1 MAYINLL
8 RGGTP
13 VFKPMFCAGEYAEY
27 VTPFD
32 APHQPGTPPFD
43 SHADAAH
50 GQGYLNLHYPLVP
63 HILDTRAHAWM
74 QTALKKVKAAN
85 DVILTNWVPL
95 RSYLDSYY
103 IELTKPDE
111 DLTGVYVEPVAYRVE
126 PDPDDPEN
134 LAAATFTQITEFGD
148 ELENACGAKKIPLG
162 TPAAEEKRYLFARLN
177 TLASESSST
186 SSSTSTLSGT
196 DVTTETTTTTETET
210 STGLPWSFGHN
221 LVDGDGE
228 GIDDYYGAV
237 VLGLKVTGSDAD
249 LIKRIYDGHFE
260 VHLSAKVITFEGST
274 QIA

>member
-1 MAYINLL
+1 MAYINLV
-8 RGGTP
+8 RGGNA

-27 VTPFD
+27 SLPFD

-63 HILDTRAHAWM
+63 HLLDTRAHAWM

-85 DVILTNWVPL
+85 DVIFTNWVPL

-103 IELTKPDE
+103 IELTKFDE
-111 DLTGVYVEPVAYRVE
+111 DLTGVYVSPVAYRIQ
-126 PDPDDPEN
+126 PDADDPEN
-134 LAAATFTQITEFGD
+134 FDAATLIEIPELSTQLAE
-148 ELENACGAKKIPLG
+148 ACGASQIPLG
-162 TPAAEEKRYLFARLN
+162 TPADGDKRYLFARLN
-177 TLASESSST
+177 NLASEST
-186 SSSTSTLSGT
+186 STSTLSGT
-196 DVTTETTTTTETET
+196 DVTTETSTET

-221 LVDGDGE
+221 LVDDEGN

-237 VLGLKVTGSDAD
+237 LLGLKVTGTAAKIP
-249 LIKRIYDGHFE
+249 LIYDGHFE
-260 VHLSAKVITFEGST
+260 VHVSAKVLTFEGST

>member
-27 VTPFD
+27 TTPFD

-85 DVILTNWVPL
+85 DVILTNWIPL

-111 DLTGVYVEPVAYRVE
+111 DMTGVYISPVAYRVVV
-126 PDPDDPEN
+126 DPDDPEN
-134 LAAATFTQITEFGD
+134 LAAATFTEITEFAD
-148 ELENACGAKKIPLG
+148 ELESACGDNKLPLG
-162 TPAAEEKRYLFARLN
+162 TPGDDDKRYLFARLN
-177 TLASESSST
+177 ALASESTST
-186 SSSTSTLSGT
+186 STSTLSGT
-196 DVTTETTTTTETET
+196 DVTTETSTETET

-221 LVDGDGE
+221 LVDADGE
-228 GIDDYYGAV
+228 GIDAYYGAV
-237 VLGLKVTGSDAD
+237 VLGLKVTGSNADA
-249 LIKRIYDGHFE
+249 IKNLYDGHFE
-260 VHLSAKVITFEGST
+260 VHLSAKVLTFEGST

>member
-27 VTPFD
+27 TTPFD

-103 IELTKPDE
+103 IELTRPDE
-111 DLTGVYVEPVAYRVE
+111 DMTGVYVTPVAYRVQ
-126 PDPDDPEN
+126 PDADDPED
-134 LAAATFTQITEFGD
+134 LSLATFTEITDFGD
-148 ELENACGAKKIPLG
+148 ELEAACGARLIPLG
-162 TPAAEEKRYLFARLN
+162 TPGENDKRYLFARLN
-177 TLASESSST
+177 ALASESSST
-186 SSSTSTLSGT
+186 STLSGST
-196 DVTTETTTTTETET
+196 VTTETETET

-221 LVDGDGE
+221 LVDEDGE

-237 VLGLKVTGSDAD
+237 VLGLKVTGSNADA
-249 LIKRIYDGHFE
+249 IKNLYDGHFE